1 MTDQRARRLAAILMA
16 DIVGFS
22 RMMGRD
28 DEGTTERVVRFR
40 SGVETLTVSHGGRV
54 VDTAGDSVFAV
65 FESIVLALECAS
77 AIQQWLAKDDG
88 EDRIMVRIGLHFG
101 DVLVH
106 DTSLFGDGVN
116 IAARLEQLAPAGGI
130 AASEVV
136 YQEVGGRIPFR
147 DAGLHTLKNIARP
160 IRVYVVPPEHF
171 GFPPAPVGDTP
182 DAAAT
187 AVVVEGAE
195 AVREIAALIKER
207 VADKRLR
214 RIPDAALEQEIDEIA
229 ERTGRRAS
237 RRPATLGEVMA
248 SGGFWFALASGSVL
262 VASHPSGWTSNG
274 LYPVVGALL
283 VGSAAGSLLRVATG
297 RRGMRALALAVAL
310 ALSAWLF
317 LDGAVSRAMVWV
329 LAAAAVGP
337 AIAGMRR
344 NP

>member
-1 MTDQRARRLAAILMA
+1 MSDQRARRLAAILMA

-22 RMMGRD
+22 KMMGRD
-28 DEGTTERVVRFR
+28 DEGTAARVVRFH
-40 SGVETLTVSHGGRV
+40 SEVETLTVSHGGRV

-130 AASEVV
+130 AASDVV
-136 YQEVGGRIPFR
+136 YQEVGSRIPFK

-171 GFPPAPVGDTP
+171 GFSPTPVGSVPDTG
-182 DAAAT
+182 ASAT
-187 AVVVEGAE
+187 VEGAD

-207 VADKRLR
+207 VAEKRLGHS
-214 RIPDAALEQEIDEIA
+214 PTGPVEEELEAIA
-229 ERTGRRAS
+229 ERTGRKAAKKRLTV
-237 RRPATLGEVMA
+237 RDVMA
-248 SGGFWFALASGSVL
+248 SGDFWFSLAAGSLL

-274 LYPVVGALL
+274 IYPVLGALL
-283 VGSAAGSLLRVATG
+283 VATAVGSLLRGATG
-297 RRGMRALALAVAL
+297 RRGMRSLTMAVAL
-310 ALSAWLF
+310 GLSGWLF
-317 LDGAVSRAMVWV
+317 LDGTVSRAIVWV
-329 LAAAAVGP
+329 LAAAALGP

-344 NP
+344 SA